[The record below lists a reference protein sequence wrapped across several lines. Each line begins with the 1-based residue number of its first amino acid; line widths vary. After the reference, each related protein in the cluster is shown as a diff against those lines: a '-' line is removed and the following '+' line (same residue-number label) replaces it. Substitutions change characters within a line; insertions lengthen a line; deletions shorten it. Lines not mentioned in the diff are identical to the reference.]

1 MIERFQTV
9 VVVGKNVKYILNVQF
24 KGETGSGKS
33 TQLPQYLAEFGWAEN
48 GLKICVTQPRRVA
61 AITLAS
67 RVADEMMCKLGDE
80 VGYAVRFDEA
90 ISERTK
96 IKV

>member
-1 MIERFQTV
+1 
-9 VVVGKNVKYILNVQF
+9 
-24 KGETGSGKS
+24 
-33 TQLPQYLAEFGWAEN
+33 LAEFGWAEN